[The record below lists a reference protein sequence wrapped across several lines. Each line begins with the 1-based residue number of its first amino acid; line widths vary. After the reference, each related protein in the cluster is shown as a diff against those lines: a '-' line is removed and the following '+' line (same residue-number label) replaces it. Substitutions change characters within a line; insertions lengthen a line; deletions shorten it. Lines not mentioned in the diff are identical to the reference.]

1 MLLICMAACA
11 PTSVQTDA
19 TLVQT
24 TPTPIFTPALSSTP
38 EVTASWTERVLTET
52 PIETPTSVTSQK
64 KGGTV
69 ATPSELTYEMD
80 LAINPP
86 PPADLAAK
94 VISGGIKI
102 TWNPPPPVL
111 IPHHYTDVILF
122 YKIYR
127 RTESTQFVFLTQTT
141 EISFLDKT
149 AVQGT
154 TYYYSVTAQHE
165 NGVESSRPDEIN
177 ATP

>member
-1 MLLICMAACA
+1 
-11 PTSVQTDA
+11 
-19 TLVQT
+19 
-24 TPTPIFTPALSSTP
+24 
-38 EVTASWTERVLTET
+38 
-52 PIETPTSVTSQK
+52 
-64 KGGTV
+64 
-69 ATPSELTYEMD
+69 MD
-80 LAINPP
+80 LALNPP

-127 RTESTQFVFLTQTT
+127 RTESTQFVFLTQAT

-154 TYYYSVTAQHE
+154 TYYYTVTAQHE
-165 NGVESSRPDEIN
+165 NGVESSRPDEIS